1 VAQYA
6 VASTVSGKREGGKMR
21 ERQQRGRREQGE
33 REDRRRREE
42 GGENYCHGLVYCH
55 DVEFGR
61 FDKVLMEIC
70 SRNAA

>member
-1 VAQYA
+1 
-6 VASTVSGKREGGKMR
+6 MR